1 MLALACALS
10 CATGCSPDSESMSSG
25 SYVQDVTT
33 SSVIVAAVSEGST
46 RLRLDW
52 GPANSETSEPSAHSL
67 EEETAVQ
74 VHGIR
79 AEGLEP
85 NTRYRYALKTLTGQ
99 VVGEG
104 TFKTAPADPT
114 ASCKFLVLGDS
125 GGTDTD
131 NGEAINQGREVI
143 DDARGAS
150 GDDNRQAD
158 VVAMMLGRQ
167 PDLVLH
173 LGDVVYPDGSR
184 LDYPEGYFRPFAPLI
199 KDTPVYPTLGNHDIK
214 TEGGAPY
221 LETFFTPSGGPDG
234 EGRIYSFDW
243 GGVHFVCL
251 DVVSSPF
258 EAGSPQLTWLAQDLE
273 RSQARWKVAYFHVP
287 PFSVEGGGN
296 EDVRTKILPALEAG
310 GVDLVLSG
318 HDHAYGRFQP
328 RAGTLYV
335 VSGGGGK
342 NLRKVSQTNEL
353 LPLDYVE
360 SVFHFLEV
368 EVDHD
373 RLQLRA
379 IDATGNVFDEVHLVK

>member
-1 MLALACALS
+1 
-10 CATGCSPDSESMSSG
+10 MSSG

-52 GPANSETSEPSAHSL
+52 SLEDSEAGSSPTHTL
-67 EEETAVQ
+67 EEETPVE

-79 AEGLEP
+79 AEGLQP
-85 NTRYRYALKTLTGQ
+85 DTRYRYALKTLTGQ

-104 TFKTAPADPT
+104 SFKTAPDDAA
-114 ASCKFLVLGDS
+114 ASCRFLVLGDS

-131 NGEAINQGREVI
+131 QGEAINAGRKVI
-143 DDARGAS
+143 DDVRGAS
-150 GDDNRQAD
+150 GDENRQAD
-158 VVAMMLGRQ
+158 VAAAMLGRD

-173 LGDVVYPDGSR
+173 LGDVVYPAGSR
-184 LDYPEGYFRPFAPLI
+184 RDYPEGYFRPFAPVI
-199 KDTPVYPTLGNHDIK
+199 AETPVYPTLGNHDIK

-221 LETFFTPSGGPDG
+221 LETFFTPRNGPDR
-234 EGRIYSFDW
+234 EGRIYSFNW
-243 GGVHFVCL
+243 GSVHFVSL

-258 EAGSPQLTWLAQDLE
+258 EPGSPQLTWLAQDLA
-273 RSQARWKVAYFHVP
+273 RSKARWKVAFFHVP

-296 EDVRTKILPALEAG
+296 ELIQNQILPVLEAG
-310 GVDLVLSG
+310 GVDLVLNG

-328 RAGTLYV
+328 RKGILYV

-342 NLRKVSQTNEL
+342 SLRKVTQVHNQ
-353 LPLDYVE
+353 LPLQYVE

-368 EVDHD
+368 EVTQD
-373 RLQLRA
+373 RLLLRA
-379 IDATGNVFDEVHLVK
+379 IDATGNVFDETHLVK